1 MAAMQGALE
10 DFLRALRAMEVRV
23 SPAEA
28 IDAHMAVAEVGY
40 ANRELLK
47 DALCVTL
54 AKSED
59 EVEKFDIAFDTFF
72 TREEFKGAMG
82 PAERGEDD
90 RLDRREP
97 EAGQPAGGPGGGS
110 RDRADEASQ
119 ETSLAEMLLD
129 NDAIALSRAMEA
141 AADRARAK
149 DIRLNTQRSLL
160 TRKTLDEMGLR
171 ELEALINQLRGS
183 GQPRDEA
190 LAERLAERRE
200 ALFIEAQR
208 FVERQSKLYASE
220 TGRRMREKIL
230 GDMKLTSIDPDEM
243 KSMEALVKRMA
254 KRLASRYSRKRH
266 RADKGKLDVRKTIRR
281 SMGYGGV
288 PFNIVWKSQTIDKP
302 KIIAICDVSRSVAAA
317 AQFLLLFLYSLNEV
331 VDKLEAFAFSDR
343 MVSVNDLLDDEKL
356 DEAIAQILKRIGFR
370 PTDYGRALAD
380 FCDTHLDELD
390 RHTTV
395 IVLGDGRSNYV
406 NPRLDLMKQIAER
419 SRAVIWLNPEPE
431 TYWGQGD
438 SKMDAYQ
445 RFCSVAKS
453 CNTLNQ
459 LEKII
464 EEVLRTYSPR

>member
-10 DFLRALRAMEVRV
+10 DFLRALRAMEVKV

-28 IDAHMAVAEVGY
+28 IDAHRAVAEVGY
-40 ANRELLK
+40 SDRELLK
-47 DALCVTL
+47 DALCITL

-59 EVEKFDIAFDTFF
+59 EVDRFDVCFDTFF
-72 TREEFKGAMG
+72 TREEFKGAPPIAPPRTG
-82 PAERGEDD
+82 PQPANEDG
-90 RLDRREP
+90 
-97 EAGQPAGGPGGGS
+97 EAGSTP
-110 RDRADEASQ
+110 
-119 ETSLAEMLLD
+119 LAEMLMQ
-129 NDAIALSRAMEA
+129 NDAIGLAQAMEA
-141 AADRARAK
+141 AAARARAS

-160 TRKTLDEMGLR
+160 TRRMLDEMGLR
-171 ELEALINQLRGS
+171 ELEELINRLRDLGL
-183 GQPRDEA
+183 PRDQA

-200 ALFIEAQR
+200 ALFLEAQR
-208 FVERQSKLYASE
+208 FIDRQSRLYASE

-230 GDMKLTSIDPDEM
+230 ADQKLTSIEPEEM

-254 KRLASRYSRKRH
+254 KRLATKYSRKRH
-266 RADKGKLDVRKTIRR
+266 RYNKGKLDVRRTIRK

-288 PFNIVWKSQTIDKP
+288 PFQIVWKTQTIDKP

-331 VDKLEAFAFSDR
+331 VAKLDAFAFSDR
-343 MVSVNDLLDDEKL
+343 MVSVNDLLDDE
-356 DEAIAQILKRIGFR
+356 DVGQAIALILKRIGFR

-380 FCDTHLDELD
+380 FCDSHLDDLD

-395 IVLGDGRSNYV
+395 IILGDGRSNYV

-438 SKMDAYQ
+438 SKMDAYK
-445 RFCSVAKS
+445 RFCHVAKS
-453 CNTLNQ
+453 CNTLSQ
-459 LEKII
+459 LERII
-464 EEVLRTYSPR
+464 EDVLRTYTPS